1 MPLLRPHLLH
11 RHLVLCSRST
21 SRCSGR
27 SAAYSCGSKL
37 RVERSGAERLLPAL
51 AKVKIWS
58 VKVVERWGGA
68 LLFFGLEPDTDGL
81 SWSSS
86 SNKALSAAVGTLSK
100 PSTLSRSQPSSKK
113 ASFLEEL
120 K

>member
-1 MPLLRPHLLH
+1 MPLWLARRECAHA
-11 RHLVLCSRST
+11 LVEVGPARVAHGAV
-21 SRCSGR
+21 RRGR
-27 SAAYSCGSKL
+27 R
-37 RVERSGAERLLPAL
+37 RVGGEERSGAERLLPAL

-58 VKVVERWGGA
+58 VKDVERWGGA